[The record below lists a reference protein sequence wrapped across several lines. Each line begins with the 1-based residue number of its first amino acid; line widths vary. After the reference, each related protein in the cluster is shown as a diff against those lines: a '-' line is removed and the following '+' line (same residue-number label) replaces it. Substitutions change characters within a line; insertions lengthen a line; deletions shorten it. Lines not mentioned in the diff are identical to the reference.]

1 MLLWGR
7 ATLAN
12 HYYTFWQQYWL
23 TWLLRCLSWN
33 WDLTPP
39 RHFSCGVG
47 DGPEGLLAFLNQ
59 LNIVAYPLLPGLKA
73 LPVWRVSLVLWPR
86 LDLVAFDSFF
96 LYSEWRR
103 TRPNAIAGWTA
114 STVATGSKREDG
126 REEEQTTKRQ
136 RSAKARPR
144 TVFESHR

>member
-12 HYYTFWQQYWL
+12 HCTFWHQYWL

-39 RHFSCGVG
+39 RHFSYGVG
-47 DGPEGLLAFLNQ
+47 DGPEEPLAFLNL
-59 LNIVAYPLLPGLKA
+59 LNIVASPLLPGLKA

-96 LYSEWRR
+96 FIFWMKKDKTECDSGMNCINSSNRLKERR
-103 TRPNAIAGWTA
+103 WQRRRADDEAA
-114 STVATGSKREDG
+114 KKRKSQATHGVWKS
-126 REEEQTTKRQ
+126 
-136 RSAKARPR
+136 
-144 TVFESHR
+144 